1 MAAPLIVFMMLE
13 EIKKEHILNDINIIK
28 NAIHE
33 KVIKINLLIK
43 NNILQGLIITTDL
56 HIYNWNVDTNSI
68 IPIVKYYGLY
78 TKEFKQ
84 ELDNYYQVDC
94 CIII

>member
-13 EIKKEHILNDINIIK
+13 EIKKERINNDINIIK

-33 KVIKINLLIK
+33 KIIKINLLIK
-43 NNILQGLIITTDL
+43 NDILQGLIITTDL
-56 HIYNWNVDTNSI
+56 NTYHWNVDTDSI

-84 ELDNYYQVDC
+84 ELDAYYYDNC